1 MKQNDEHKVK
11 IECAQSDGKVQSISG
26 HVKDRAENTEFE
38 LDDNELDNVS
48 GGTRRIPIVR

>member
-1 MKQNDEHKVK
+1 MKQNDEHKEK

>member
-1 MKQNDEHKVK
+1 MKQNDEHKAK

-48 GGTRRIPIVR
+48 GGIRHIPIVR